1 MSSGGLVYAK
11 GAQRPPF
18 VAGLLRMTYQVAR
31 RRQLQV
37 QLEHGFTDLTQ
48 AHLNVLVYPPPD
60 GVRPTE
66 LAERCFMTKQAM
78 NYLLGELED
87 RGYIERRSE
96 KGRRSVLI
104 YLTRRGWRFF
114 ETQWVAMRQLE
125 DEWGALIGKK
135 QFDEF
140 LGTLRR
146 LSSLEMSPAASAG
159 AITSE
164 TAERRPA
171 RQVTP
176 LGKSLRPARV
186 KARRTQ
192 SE

>member
-1 MSSGGLVYAK
+1 MAYE
-11 GAQRPPF
+11 
-18 VAGLLRMTYQVAR
+18 VAR

-37 QLEHGFTDLTQ
+37 QFEQGFNDLTQ
-48 AHLNVLVYPPPD
+48 AHLNLLVYPPPD

-78 NYLLGELED
+78 NYLLGELEA

-104 YLTRRGWRFF
+104 YLTRRGWKFF
-114 ETQWVAMRQLE
+114 ETQWVAMKQLE
-125 DEWGALIGKK
+125 DEWAAIIGKK

-146 LSSLEMSPAASAG
+146 LSSLELSPAGLAG
-159 AITSE
+159 QS
-164 TAERRPA
+164 
-171 RQVTP
+171 
-176 LGKSLRPARV
+176 
-186 KARRTQ
+186 RTKMAKPRNRIMTRKNA
-192 SE
+192 

>member
-1 MSSGGLVYAK
+1 MSSSNLSSATHVAK
-11 GAQRPPF
+11 GTRQPPF
-18 VAGLLRMTYQVAR
+18 VAGLLRMAYQVAR

-37 QLEHGFTDLTQ
+37 QFEHGFNDLTQ

-78 NYLLGELED
+78 NYLLGELEA

-104 YLTRRGWRFF
+104 YLTRRGWKFF
-114 ETQWVAMRQLE
+114 ETQWTAMKQLE
-125 DEWGALIGKK
+125 DEWAAIIGRK
-135 QFDEF
+135 QFDDF

-146 LSSLEMSPAASAG
+146 LSSLELSAAGSL
-159 AITSE
+159 SQS
-164 TAERRPA
+164 RR
-171 RQVTP
+171 
-176 LGKSLRPARV
+176 
-186 KARRTQ
+186 
-192 SE
+192 

>member
-1 MSSGGLVYAK
+1 MSSARSFASVTEGTR
-11 GAQRPPF
+11 QPPF
-18 VAGLLRMTYQVAR
+18 VAGLLRMAYEVAR

-37 QLEHGFTDLTQ
+37 QFKHGFSDLTQ

-78 NYLLGELED
+78 NYLLGELEA

-104 YLTRRGWRFF
+104 HLTRRGWKFF
-114 ETQWVAMRQLE
+114 ETQWVAMKQLE
-125 DEWGALIGKK
+125 DEWAAIIGKK

-146 LSSLEMSPAASAG
+146 LSSPKLSPAASVGQSGTKA
-159 AITSE
+159 ARPRS
-164 TAERRPA
+164 RRGN
-171 RQVTP
+171 RQSRMRLP
-176 LGKSLRPARV
+176 G
-186 KARRTQ
+186 
-192 SE
+192 